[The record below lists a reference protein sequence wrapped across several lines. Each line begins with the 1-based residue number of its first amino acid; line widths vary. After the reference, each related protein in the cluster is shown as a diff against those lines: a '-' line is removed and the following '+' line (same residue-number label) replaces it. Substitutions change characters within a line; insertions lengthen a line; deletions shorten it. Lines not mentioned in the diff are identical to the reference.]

1 MRSLVYISIIV
12 LSLLSSVVSAKH
24 VLVTRTRIPKRST
37 PQKPRPDSVII
48 TDEAIAERMWEEL
61 SPELDSVQFWHQLGI
76 EVDSIAPYAKRFI
89 DEGIYCNKNLF
100 SWNSSQR
107 KRFESSMRNI
117 GHFQDALLNDY
128 TRISHIEFQVPHS
141 YLYTLEFYSNK
152 RKVATYRSHKTSNQA
167 IGVLTDD

>member
-1 MRSLVYISIIV
+1 MKLFVHICIFA
-12 LSLLSSVVSAKH
+12 LSLFLSVASAKH
-24 VLVTRTRIPKRST
+24 VLVTRTQVPERLTLK
-37 PQKPRPDSVII
+37 KPRPDSVLI
-48 TDEAIAERMWEEL
+48 TDKAIAERMWEEL
-61 SPELDSVQFWHQLGI
+61 SSELDSVQFWHQLGI